1 MLSSR
6 SKLGALKMIS
16 VQHHLIWWWGDILE
30 CYLDISIFISIL
42 QIKISK
48 PKRNL
53 PMNNKKQISFNLDSE
68 IYEVL
73 IKLKPADVSMTAYL
87 KHLIKMS
94 LMHFPEYLDY

>member
-1 MLSSR
+1 
-6 SKLGALKMIS
+6 
-16 VQHHLIWWWGDILE
+16 
-30 CYLDISIFISIL
+30 
-42 QIKISK
+42 
-48 PKRNL
+48 
-53 PMNNKKQISFNLDSE
+53 MNNKKQISFNLDSE